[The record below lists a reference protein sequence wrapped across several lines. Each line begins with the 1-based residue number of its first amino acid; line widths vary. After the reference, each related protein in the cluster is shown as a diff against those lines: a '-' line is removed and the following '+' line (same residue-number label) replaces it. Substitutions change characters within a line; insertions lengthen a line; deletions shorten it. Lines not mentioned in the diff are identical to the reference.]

1 MKGQED
7 SEHTVAAGYVHSF
20 TMKEPRPK
28 SSRSLKQ
35 PLPAQSASTTDR
47 SESKTQSLVG
57 ELPWTRSKS
66 ERQSSQGVVVTEAT
80 EKPQEK
86 KQGGLFDANAPLGPL
101 DFLLVFRW
109 RNVLRKILHDSP
121 AWSVSLGLHVLI
133 LVILLLVSVRVVS
146 QERLSITLEFSPHA
160 GPPGLLAVTLPVDA
174 PNQAD
179 PENMV
184 QELAVSEKEQVEDP
198 AAVPVMSRLVLNQ
211 DSGAVRS
218 ARVVGSLLNGRQEGK
233 RRNLLAAG
241 GGTDQTEMAVKRALA
256 WIVRQQTVN
265 GSHKGLWSL
274 RGPYPDG
281 GSEEN
286 RVAATAMAL
295 LALQGAGNTPT
306 TGEHKEAVRDAWRS
320 LIKTQT
326 DAGNF
331 VPASDEHTSSAGRM
345 YGHGQITIALCEA
358 YGMTRDAKLEQAAQ
372 AAIRYALAAQLPDGG
387 WRYHLP
393 EKDEE
398 GFVESWKNRGDLS
411 MTGWFLLALKTAE
424 MAGLQTPAIEE
435 AFLRVDGF
443 LNQLRIV
450 SDDPDVIDLGY
461 DYQFNPL
468 NPVKK
473 FQSAISAEAILGKL
487 FLGTTPVD
495 PHVRAVVDRLLAESP
510 IAFPNS
516 LRKGGHAVEFA
527 AIDPRSM
534 NHAVKNIY
542 AWYYITQ
549 VCHHVGGQVW
559 REWNAD
565 MCTLLP
571 ENQESGGAD
580 RGSWSP
586 AHDLY
591 GVKGGRLFT
600 TALCACMLETYYR
613 HLSLYGVA
621 EKN

>member
-1 MKGQED
+1 M
-7 SEHTVAAGYVHSF
+7 T
-20 TMKEPRPK
+20 EPRRK
-28 SSRSLKQ
+28 SSRSSEQ
-35 PLPAQSASTTDR
+35 PPAAQRASPTAPTESHTR
-47 SESKTQSLVG
+47 SLAG
-57 ELPWTRSKS
+57 RLPWTKPKS
-66 ERQSSQGVVVTEAT
+66 ENRSPQGVIVTEARG
-80 EKPQEK
+80 KPQEK
-86 KQGGLFDANAPLGPL
+86 KQGGLFDPDAPLGPL
-101 DFLLVFRW
+101 DFFLAFQW
-109 RNVLRKILHDSP
+109 RNALRKILHDSP
-121 AWSVSLGLHVLI
+121 AWSISLGLHVLI
-133 LVILLLVSVRVVS
+133 LVALLLVSVRVVS
-146 QERLSITLEFSPHA
+146 QKPLSLTLEFAPQA
-160 GPPGLLAVTLPVDA
+160 GPPGIPAVVLPEDA
-174 PNQAD
+174 PNHAD
-179 PENMV
+179 PDNMA
-184 QELAVSEKEQVEDP
+184 QELAVSEKDTVQDP
-198 AAVPVMSRLVLNQ
+198 TAVPAVNRFVPNQ
-211 DSGAVRS
+211 ES
-218 ARVVGSLLNGRQEGK
+218 AAARPAQAVGSLLTGREDGQ

-241 GGTDQTEMAVKRALA
+241 GGTDQTEQAVQRALA
-256 WIVRQQTVN
+256 WIVRQQTNKGVYA
-265 GSHKGLWSL
+265 GLWSL

-306 TGEHKEAVRDAWRS
+306 TGDHKEVVRAAWQA

-331 VPASDEHTSSAGRM
+331 EPVSDEYTSSAGRM

-358 YGMTRDAKLEQAAQ
+358 YGLTRDAKLEQAAQ
-372 AAIRYALAAQLPDGG
+372 AAIRYAMAAQLPDGG

-393 EKDEE
+393 ERDEK
-398 GFVESWKNRGDLS
+398 GFGESWKNRGDLS

-435 AFLRVDGF
+435 SFQQVDGF
-443 LNQLRIV
+443 LDQLRIV
-450 SDDPDVIDLGY
+450 SDNPESVDLGY

-468 NPVKK
+468 SPVRK

-487 FLGTTPVD
+487 FLGATPD
-495 PHVRAVVDRLLAESP
+495 DQHVRAVVDRLLIESP
-510 IAFPNS
+510 IAFPES
-516 LRKGGHAVEFA
+516 ARKSGRAVEFA
-527 AIDPRSM
+527 AIDGRSM

-549 VCHHVGGQVW
+549 VCHHVGGRVW

-571 ENQESGGAD
+571 ENQEAGGFE

-613 HLSLYGVA
+613 HLSLYGMH

>member
-109 RNVLRKILHDSP
+109 RNALRKILHGSP

-146 QERLSITLEFSPHA
+146 QERLSITLEFAPQA
-160 GPPGLLAVTLPVDA
+160 GPPGLPAVTLPVDA

-198 AAVPVMSRLVLNQ
+198 ASVPVMNRLVLNQ

-295 LALQGAGNTPT
+295 LALQG
-306 TGEHKEAVRDAWRS
+306 
-320 LIKTQT
+320 
-326 DAGNF
+326 
-331 VPASDEHTSSAGRM
+331 GRM

-571 ENQESGGAD
+571 ENQEGGGAD

>member
-1 MKGQED
+1 M
-7 SEHTVAAGYVHSF
+7 T
-20 TMKEPRPK
+20 EPRRK
-28 SSRSLKQ
+28 SSRSSKQ
-35 PLPAQSASTTDR
+35 PSAAQRASATAPT
-47 SESKTQSLVG
+47 ESKTRSLAG
-57 ELPWTRSKS
+57 RLPWTKSKNKS
-66 ERQSSQGVVVTEAT
+66 QSSQGVVVTEAS

-86 KQGGLFDANAPLGPL
+86 KQGGLFDPDAPLGPL
-101 DFLLVFRW
+101 DFFLSFQW
-109 RNVLRKILHDSP
+109 RNALRKILHDSP
-121 AWSVSLGLHVLI
+121 AWSVSLGIHALI
-133 LVILLLVSVRVVS
+133 LVALLLVSVRVVS
-146 QERLSITLEFSPHA
+146 QKPLSLTLEFAPQP
-160 GPPGLLAVTLPVDA
+160 GPPGIPAVVLPADA
-174 PNQAD
+174 PNRAD
-179 PENMV
+179 SENVV
-184 QELAVSEKEQVEDP
+184 QELAVSEKDPVKDP
-198 AAVPVMSRLVLNQ
+198 AAVPVMNRLVPNQ
-211 DSGAVRS
+211 ESGAVRS
-218 ARVVGSLLNGRQEGK
+218 ARVVGSLLTGRQEGQ

-241 GGTDQTEMAVKRALA
+241 GGTDQTEQAVQRALA
-256 WIVRQQTVN
+256 WIVRQQTDR
-265 GSHKGLWSL
+265 GTYAGLWSL

-306 TGEHKEAVRDAWRS
+306 AGDHQEVVRAAWES
-320 LIKTQT
+320 LIRTQT

-358 YGMTRDAKLEQAAQ
+358 YGLTQDPKLEQAAQ

-393 EKDEE
+393 DRDEN
-398 GFVESWKNRGDLS
+398 GFLESWKNRGDLS

-424 MAGLQTPAIEE
+424 MAGLQSPAIEE
-435 AFLRVDGF
+435 SFEHVDGF
-443 LNQLRIV
+443 LDQLRIV
-450 SDDPDVIDLGY
+450 SDNPESVDLGY

-468 NPVKK
+468 SPVKK
-473 FQSAISAEAILGKL
+473 FQPAISAEAILGKL
-487 FLGTTPVD
+487 FLGATPDD
-495 PHVRAVVDRLLAESP
+495 PHVRAVVDRLRVESP
-510 IAFPNS
+510 IAFPES
-516 LRKGGHAVEFA
+516 LRKGGRAVEFA
-527 AIDPRSM
+527 AIDARGM

-549 VCHHVGGQVW
+549 VCHHVGGQAW
-559 REWNAD
+559 REWNSD

-571 ENQESGGAD
+571 ENQESGGFD

-613 HLSLYGVA
+613 HLSLYGLA
-621 EKN
+621 EED

>member
-1 MKGQED
+1 M
-7 SEHTVAAGYVHSF
+7 T
-20 TMKEPRPK
+20 EPRRK
-28 SSRSLKQ
+28 SSRSSKQ
-35 PLPAQSASTTDR
+35 PSAAQRASATAPT
-47 SESKTQSLVG
+47 ESKTRSLAG
-57 ELPWTRSKS
+57 RLPWTKSKNKS
-66 ERQSSQGVVVTEAT
+66 QSSQGVVVTEAR
-80 EKPQEK
+80 ERPQEK
-86 KQGGLFDANAPLGPL
+86 KQGGLFDPDAPLGPL
-101 DFLLVFRW
+101 DFFLSFQW
-109 RNVLRKILHDSP
+109 RNALRKILHDSP
-121 AWSVSLGLHVLI
+121 AWSVSLGLHALI
-133 LVILLLVSVRVVS
+133 LVALLLVSVRVVS
-146 QERLSITLEFSPHA
+146 QKPLSLTLEFAPQP
-160 GPPGLLAVTLPVDA
+160 GPPGIPAVVLPADA
-174 PNQAD
+174 PNRAD
-179 PENMV
+179 SENVV
-184 QELAVSEKEQVEDP
+184 QELAVSEKDP
-198 AAVPVMSRLVLNQ
+198 VKDPDAVPVMNRLVPNQ
-211 DSGAVRS
+211 ESGAVRS
-218 ARVVGSLLNGRQEGK
+218 ARVVGSLLTGRQEGQ

-241 GGTDQTEMAVKRALA
+241 GGTDQTEQAVQRALA
-256 WIVRQQTVN
+256 WIVRQQTDR
-265 GSHKGLWSL
+265 GAYAGLWSL

-306 TGEHKEAVRDAWRS
+306 TGDHNKVVRDAWES

-331 VPASDEHTSSAGRM
+331 APASDEHTSSAGRM

-358 YGMTRDAKLEQAAQ
+358 YGLTRDPKLEQAAQ

-393 EKDEE
+393 DRDEN
-398 GFVESWKNRGDLS
+398 GFLESWKNRGDLS

-424 MAGLQTPAIEE
+424 MAGLQSPAIEDSFE
-435 AFLRVDGF
+435 QVDGF
-443 LNQLRIV
+443 LDQLRIV
-450 SDDPDVIDLGY
+450 SDDPESVDLGY

-468 NPVKK
+468 NPVRK
-473 FQSAISAEAILGKL
+473 FQPAISAEAILGKL
-487 FLGTTPVD
+487 FLGTTPDD
-495 PHVRAVVDRLLAESP
+495 PHVRAVVDRLRVESP
-510 IAFPNS
+510 IAFPES
-516 LRKGGHAVEFA
+516 LRKGGRAVEFA
-527 AIDPRSM
+527 AIDARGM

-549 VCHHVGGQVW
+549 VCHHVGGQAW
-559 REWNAD
+559 REWNSD

-571 ENQESGGAD
+571 ENQESGGFD